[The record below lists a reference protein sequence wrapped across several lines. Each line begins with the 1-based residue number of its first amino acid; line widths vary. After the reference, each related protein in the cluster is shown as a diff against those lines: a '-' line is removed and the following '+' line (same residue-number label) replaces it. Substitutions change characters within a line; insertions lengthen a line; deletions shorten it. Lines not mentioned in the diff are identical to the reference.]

1 MRFIGKGDA
10 LLLKLVNKI
19 CAGDLVAP
27 WLGLAG
33 LFKGAEK
40 VFFTAFFAAF
50 FAAFVRW
57 LTAF

>member
-19 CAGDLVAP
+19 CAGDLVDP

-50 FAAFVRW
+50 VRW